1 MDICRLYDH
10 ADTKGEVTRLADAF
24 ISKEMGF
31 KLFEECWKYLPT
43 HMWNPIMRK
52 DMCFNPQT
60 CALGESLTHRAK
72 MFMALYVECK

>member
-1 MDICRLYDH
+1 
-10 ADTKGEVTRLADAF
+10 
-24 ISKEMGF
+24 
-31 KLFEECWKYLPT
+31 
-43 HMWNPIMRK
+43 MWNPIMRK